1 MDATLARMWLSAGWQ
16 ERASEILDAG
26 ALPPPPAEPLSP
38 GVRHPLAFD
47 RDGDLG
53 AISFAVFDLHP
64 RIARGMWCEALIYT
78 RGRAGRWTEIGEH
91 DNTTSPC
98 PFERP
103 QSAENSEESWID
115 WHSNDGL
122 RQGGTYECLTGF
134 FGIAPVTT
142 ARLTVTAE
150 GRTERDLRITPESG
164 AYVAAVPAA
173 AWTLTGYGM
182 DGERL
187 GALTLGQRRR
197 F

>member
-1 MDATLARMWLSAGWQ
+1 MDATLARMWLSADWE

-26 ALPPPPAEPLSP
+26 ALPPAPAQPLAP
-38 GVRHPLAFD
+38 GARHPLAFD

-53 AISFAVFDLHP
+53 AISFAVVDLHP
-64 RIARGMWCEALIYT
+64 RIARGMWCVALIYA
-78 RGRAGRWTEIGEH
+78 RGRGGRWTSIGEH
-91 DNTTSPC
+91 DNVTSPC

-103 QSAENSEESWID
+103 RSAEHSEESWID

-122 RQGGTYECLTGF
+122 RQGGTYEYLTGF
-134 FGIAPVTT
+134 FGIAPLTT
-142 ARLTVTAE
+142 ARLTVTAQS
-150 GRTERDLRITPESG
+150 GTERDLRITPESG

-187 GALTLGQRRR
+187 GALTVDHRGRG
-197 F
+197 